1 MAVILMQH
9 TLGYLQY
16 FGRPT
21 TMQGLL
27 IIAVYML
34 DPTHLNTF

>member
-16 FGRPT
+16 FGRP